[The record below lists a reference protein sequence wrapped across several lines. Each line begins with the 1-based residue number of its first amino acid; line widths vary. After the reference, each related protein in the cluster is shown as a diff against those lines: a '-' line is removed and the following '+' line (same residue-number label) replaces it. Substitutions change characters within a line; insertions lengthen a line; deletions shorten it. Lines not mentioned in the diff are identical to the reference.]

1 MFVWFK
7 KRIATDTS
15 GEDARRI
22 TNISKKM
29 IFIMKLEQN
38 GCEGLQVLAIDSRYH
53 ARINQPL
60 YKGSR
65 QLSYVYMIY
74 VRRKD
79 YDRAYDLIF

>member
-1 MFVWFK
+1 MFIWFK
-7 KRIATDTS
+7 KKIATDTS
-15 GEDARRI
+15 GEEARRI
-22 TNISKKM
+22 TNI
-29 IFIMKLEQN
+29 LEEN
-38 GCEGLQVLAIDSRYH
+38 DIHYEIRTKRSRGVIGLVIDSRYH

-79 YDRAYDLIF
+79 YDRAYDLLY